1 MCDYSL
7 LRAKTE
13 HVMWQE
19 LKIQVS
25 SESALPLEEK
35 LFAAGAVSV
44 TYLDARNQPIFVEET
59 NQTPLWKDV
68 YLVSLF

>member
-1 MCDYSL
+1 
-7 LRAKTE
+7 
-13 HVMWQE
+13 MWQE

-59 NQTPLWKDV
+59 NQTPLW
-68 YLVSLF
+68 